1 MSISLPKYTRRETPL
16 LPRWRRVWTIIGAGL
31 RREFRRPAALF
42 PVIAGVFLTTI
53 SAIFFLFLA
62 SLFNP
67 SATANLESFYL
78 PASNPTML
86 FFVTLLASTVGAGLI
101 ADDVHTNAL
110 TLYLSR
116 PITHVDYLIAKGAI
130 LGTLVIL
137 ITILPLFIAAL
148 LAGLLSFVSWGVALA
163 AMGWAVVLGLVLA
176 GFFTTVPLLLS
187 SLTPRK
193 AYAAAGVF
201 AISLGLALT
210 AGILAGATGQP
221 SLLYLSPWEDFLA
234 VARAGYGVP
243 VGPIDWPGAL
253 AILVGVAVL
262 AAFFAYL
269 RMRSMEVVSG

>member
-116 PITHVDYLIAKGAI
+116 PITHVDSLIAKGAI

-137 ITILPLFIAAL
+137 ITNLP
-148 LAGLLSFVSWGVALA
+148 
-163 AMGWAVVLGLVLA
+163 
-176 GFFTTVPLLLS
+176 
-187 SLTPRK
+187 
-193 AYAAAGVF
+193 
-201 AISLGLALT
+201 
-210 AGILAGATGQP
+210 
-221 SLLYLSPWEDFLA
+221 PWEDFLA

-262 AAFFAYL
+262 AAFLAYL
-269 RMRSMEVVSG
+269 RMRSMEVVAA

>member
-1 MSISLPKYTRRETPL
+1 MSIPLPKYPRRETPL

-116 PITHVDYLIAKGAI
+116 PITHVDYLIAKGVI
-130 LGTLVIL
+130 LGSFVAL
-137 ITILPLFIAAL
+137 ITILPLLVAPL
-148 LAGLLSFVSWGVALA
+148 LAGLLGLVPWAVAVA
-163 AMGWAVVLGLVLA
+163 AMGQSILLGLVLG
-176 GFFTTVPLLLS
+176 GFFTAVPLLLS

-193 AYAAAGVF
+193 AYAAAAVF
-201 AISLGLALT
+201 AISLGLSIT
-210 AGILAGATGQP
+210 AEVLAEPTQQPGI
-221 SLLYLSPWEDFLA
+221 LYLSPWEDFVA
-234 VARAGYGVP
+234 VARAAYGAP
-243 VGPIDWPGAL
+243 PGPIDWPGGL
-253 AILVGVAVL
+253 AILVGAAVL
-262 AAFFAYL
+262 AAFLAYL
-269 RMRSMEVVSG
+269 RMRSMEVVAA

>member
-1 MSISLPKYTRRETPL
+1 MTPPCTSSTSPRRGSTPAAARTCCGSCRRSRTPRVGACSSRVICFRPGEASSPRSAARRGGGGGCLTPVPSSPRRETPL

-78 PASNPTML
+78 PVSNPTML

-110 TLYLSR
+110 NLYLSR

-163 AMGWAVVLGLVLA
+163 ADRKSTRLN
-176 GFFTTVPLLLS
+176 S
-187 SLTPRK
+187 SHSQ
-193 AYAAAGVF
+193 
-201 AISLGLALT
+201 IS
-210 AGILAGATGQP
+210 
-221 SLLYLSPWEDFLA
+221 
-234 VARAGYGVP
+234 
-243 VGPIDWPGAL
+243 
-253 AILVGVAVL
+253 
-262 AAFFAYL
+262 
-269 RMRSMEVVSG
+269 